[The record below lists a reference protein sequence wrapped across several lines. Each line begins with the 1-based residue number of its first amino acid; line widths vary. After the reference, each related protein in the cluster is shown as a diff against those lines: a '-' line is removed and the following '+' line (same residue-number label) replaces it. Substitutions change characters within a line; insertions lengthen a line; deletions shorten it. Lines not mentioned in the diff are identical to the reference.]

1 MMLVADG
8 RVRISSVSI
17 EGREVILNEINAG
30 QAFGE
35 IAFLDGSDR
44 TADATALAPTRLLVL
59 HRRDFQ
65 PFLRERVS
73 LCLEVMK
80 LLCQRLRHTTEEVED
95 LALRSLESRLARVL
109 LALAESTGEQGGDG
123 SVTVRTSLSQ
133 RELGEITGA
142 TRESVN
148 KTLRAW
154 REHGIE
160 EMHEKQFQIRD
171 LSEFRELVDQ
181 F

>member
-1 MMLVADG
+1 MVVVSG

-17 EGREVILNEINAG
+17 EGREVILNEIHPG
-30 QAFGE
+30 QTFGE
-35 IAFLDGSDR
+35 VAFLDGSDR
-44 TADATALAPTRLLVL
+44 TADATALETSRLLVL

-65 PFLRERVS
+65 PFLRERVE

-80 LLCQRLRHTTEEVED
+80 LLCQRLRHTTEQVED

-109 LALAESTGEQGGDG
+109 LALAESTGERDSAG

-148 KTLRAW
+148 KTLRHW
-154 REHGIE
+154 RENGIA
-160 EMHEKQFQIRD
+160 EMHEKQFHINDLEEFRD
-171 LSEFRELVDQ
+171 LVDH